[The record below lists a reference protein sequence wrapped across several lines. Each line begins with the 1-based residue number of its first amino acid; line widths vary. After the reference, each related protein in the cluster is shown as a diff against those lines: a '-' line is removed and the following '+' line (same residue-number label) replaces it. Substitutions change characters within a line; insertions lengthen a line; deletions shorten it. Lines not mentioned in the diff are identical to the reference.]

1 MQTGQAQQCDSVPA
15 KGSHVKPPFTY
26 YGGKLSIAGQIV
38 ALLPQHLH
46 YVEPFAGSLAVLL
59 AKPPSPMET
68 VNDIDERLMTFWR
81 VLRNRP
87 AELARAAAL
96 TPHSRAEHLE
106 AYRHL
111 DTCSPADDELET
123 ARCVWVLLTQARGGS
138 LRRKG
143 WRYYVNPR
151 GSSCSMPDY
160 LEAYVERI
168 TPAAQ
173 RLHAV
178 SLEAR
183 PALEIIEKYGAHDDV
198 LIYADPPYLAKTR
211 SSNRSDYRC
220 DMGDETRHRELAEA
234 LRAAAAAVVLSGYHS
249 PLYDELYRGWHVHE
263 IATGTGQG
271 GSYDPRTEVL
281 WSNRPLGS
289 QPTLF
294 DPPDPAAP
302 ADQPTTTETR

>member
-1 MQTGQAQQCDSVPA
+1 M
-15 KGSHVKPPFTY
+15 KPPFTY
-26 YGGKLSIAGQIV
+26 YGGKLSIADQIV
-38 ALLPQHLH
+38 ALLPKHLH
-46 YVEPFAGSLAVLL
+46 YVEPFGGSLAVLL

-68 VNDIDERLMTFWR
+68 VNDVDNRLMTFWR
-81 VLRNRP
+81 VLRRRP
-87 AELARAAAL
+87 EELARAAAL

-106 AYRHL
+106 AYTYL
-111 DTCSPADDELET
+111 DTADPAEDELET

-168 TPAAQ
+168 APAAE
-173 RLHAV
+173 RLKAI

-183 PALEIIEKYGAHDDV
+183 PALEIIEKYGAHADV
-198 LIYADPPYLAKTR
+198 LIYCDPPYLATTR

-220 DMGDETRHRELAEA
+220 DMPLPWQHQELAEA
-234 LRAAAAAVVLSGYHS
+234 LRGAAAAVIVSGYHS
-249 PLYDELYRGWHVHE
+249 PQYAELYDGWHIHE

-281 WSNRPLGS
+281 WSNRPLGV
-289 QPTLF
+289 QPALF
-294 DPPDPAAP
+294 PIGA
-302 ADQPTTTETR
+302 